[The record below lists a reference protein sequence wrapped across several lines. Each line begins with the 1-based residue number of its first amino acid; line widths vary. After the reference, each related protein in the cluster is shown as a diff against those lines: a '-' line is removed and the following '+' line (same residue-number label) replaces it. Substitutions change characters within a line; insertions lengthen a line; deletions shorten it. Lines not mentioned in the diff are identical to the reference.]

1 MKKAAF
7 FVYELNTFVLS
18 IMNSLYSNKKIFQ
31 VTYPIFLTLIAQN
44 IVNVTDTAFLGRVSE
59 VALGASAIGGV
70 FYIAI
75 YFVGFGFSQGAQIM
89 IARRNGEKNYG
100 QIGSIFNNALV
111 FNFLIATII
120 FTLSLFFIPDLMRY
134 LVHSDR
140 IYQASIEFLNWRIY
154 GFFFSFLNV
163 TFRAF
168 FVGITRTKVLTVSA
182 VITALTNII
191 LDYLLIFGKFG
202 FPKWGIE
209 GAAIASTAAEATTL
223 IYFII
228 VTLKQDDK
236 HIFNL
241 FKFNNI
247 DFQTVGKIL
256 SLSVFI
262 MFQYFISISTWFMFF
277 IFIERL
283 GERPLAVTNIG
294 RSLYILLMIPGS
306 ALSTTV
312 NTLVSN
318 MIGEG
323 HKEQVIPFMMKILKI
338 VLVILLPLMVFTFA
352 FPELFA
358 RIYTN
363 NPELVTATI
372 PTMRVVSVA
381 MVFCGVG
388 SILFSVISG
397 TGNTKSAFIIEFI
410 TLFFY
415 IVYVYYTAVVLQTS
429 VEIVWMSE
437 FVYWTVIGLMA
448 YWYLMKGNWRKK
460 EI

>member
-1 MKKAAF
+1 M
-7 FVYELNTFVLS
+7 
-18 IMNSLYSNKKIFQ
+18 YSNKKIFQ

-44 IVNVTDTAFLGRVSE
+44 VINVTDTAFLGRVSE

-75 YFVGFGFSQGAQIM
+75 YFIGFGFSQGAQIM
-89 IARRNGEKNYG
+89 IARRNGERNYAD
-100 QIGSIFNNALV
+100 IGPIFNNALL
-111 FNFLIATII
+111 FNFFLAVLI
-120 FTLSLFFIPDLMRY
+120 FLVSYLSMPFLIRY
-134 LVHSDR
+134 LVHSDH
-140 IYQASIEFLNWRIY
+140 IYDATVEFLHWRIY
-154 GFFFSFLNV
+154 GFFFAFLNV
-163 TFRAF
+163 VFRAF

-182 VITALTNII
+182 VITAITNIV

-202 FPKWGIE
+202 FPEWGIA
-209 GAAIASTAAEATTL
+209 GAAIASTIAELATL
-223 IYFII
+223 IYLILI
-228 VTLKQDDK
+228 TLKMKDK

-241 FKFNNI
+241 FKFKKI
-247 DFQTVGKIL
+247 DFQTIGKIL

-283 GERPLAVTNIG
+283 GERPLAITNIG

-323 HKEQVIPFMMKILKI
+323 HKEQVIPFIHKSIKM
-338 VLVILLPLMVFTFA
+338 VLVMLLPLMLFTFA
-352 FPELFA
+352 FPHLFA

-363 NPELVTATI
+363 NLELVTATI
-372 PTMRVVSVA
+372 PTLRVVSVA
-381 MVFCGVG
+381 MVFCGLG
-388 SILFSVISG
+388 SILFNSISG
-397 TGNTKSAFIIEFI
+397 TGNTKSAFIIEFL

-415 IVYVYYTAVVLQTS
+415 LVYVYYTAVVLQTS

-437 FVYWTVIGLMA
+437 FVYWIIIGSMA
-448 YWYLMKGNWRKK
+448 YWYMRKGNWRKK

>member
-1 MKKAAF
+1 M
-7 FVYELNTFVLS
+7 
-18 IMNSLYSNKKIFQ
+18 YSNKKIFQ

-44 IVNVTDTAFLGRVSE
+44 VINVTDTAFLGRVSE

-75 YFVGFGFSQGAQIM
+75 YFIGFGFSQGAQIM
-89 IARRNGEKNYG
+89 IGRRNGEQNYS
-100 QIGSIFNNALV
+100 QIGPIFNNALI
-111 FNFLIATII
+111 FNFLLAVI
-120 FTLSLFFIPDLMRY
+120 FFFVSYLSIPYLMRY
-134 LVHSDR
+134 MVHSDH
-140 IYQASIEFLNWRIY
+140 IYEATVEFLNWRIY
-154 GFFFSFLNV
+154 GFFFAFINV
-163 TFRAF
+163 MFRAF

-182 VITALTNII
+182 IITAITNII
-191 LDYLLIFGKFG
+191 LDYVLIFGKFG
-202 FPKWGIE
+202 FPEWGIA
-209 GAAIASTAAEATTL
+209 GAAIASAVAELTAL
-223 IYFII
+223 IYYVI
-228 VTLKQDDK
+228 VTLKLKDK

-241 FKFNNI
+241 FKFEKI
-247 DFQTVGKIL
+247 DFKAIGKIL

-323 HKEQVIPFMMKILKI
+323 HKEQVVPFIHKSIKM
-338 VLVILLPLMVFTFA
+338 VLAMLVPLMLFTFV
-352 FPELFA
+352 FPQFFA
-358 RIYTN
+358 RIYTDN
-363 NPELVTATI
+363 LELINATI
-372 PTMRVVSVA
+372 PTLRVVSVA
-381 MVFCGVG
+381 MVFCGVS
-388 SILFSVISG
+388 SIIFNAISG
-397 TGNTKSAFIIEFI
+397 TGNTRSAFLIEFI

-415 IVYVYYTAVVLQTS
+415 VAFIYYTAVVLRTS

-437 FVYWTVIGLMA
+437 FVYWSLIGIMA
-448 YWYLMKGNWRKK
+448 YWYLRKGKWRKK
-460 EI
+460 VI